1 MTVNNA
7 STTSENEDPE
17 LKAKVAE
24 QSSKGTVKGN
34 LLLKF
39 FKCGINYSTML
50 FTIFVFLLSQ
60 ILSSVSDWFAQFW

>member
-1 MTVNNA
+1 MLLNSTR
-7 STTSENEDPE
+7 TTSENEDPE

-39 FKCGINYSTML
+39 FKCGINYSRIL
-50 FTIFVFLLSQ
+50 FIIFLFLLAQ
-60 ILSSVSDWFAQFW
+60 TLSSASDWFVQFW